1 LVGLWYERF
10 AKLAHQAK
18 TLPGPS
24 PITFESRSNVA
35 AIGTEFQ
42 SREALQAAVD
52 SRQHRDN
59 AVDL

>member
-1 LVGLWYERF
+1 MNALQNWRTE
-10 AKLAHQAK
+10 AK

-24 PITFESRSNVA
+24 PIMFESRSNVA
-35 AIGTEFQ
+35 AIGTD
-42 SREALQAAVD
+42 SNRKALQAAVD